1 MKRPLLIFTVLA
13 FGLSWAVALPLWL
26 GGGLGSPLMPVLG
39 TLMMFTPSVGVLGV
53 WAVSRMPFR
62 EFARRSGLTLGERR
76 GRTAVLVLTAW
87 LGVPLLAFLAMGL
100 SAAVGLVSLD
110 LDQLSLLRASWQARG
125 AEAPADLTTIAIVQ
139 IVIAVAAGPVLN
151 AIPALGEEWGWR
163 GWLVPRLV
171 STNGMLAGLLLS
183 GFVWGLW
190 HAPLTLLGYNYP
202 RLGSW
207 AALVFIGFCV
217 PAGVVMGWLR
227 LRTGSVWP
235 AVVAHASLNA
245 IASVALLLGDAAQP
259 PNELLAGI
267 TGVVGWA
274 LLALL
279 GAALL
284 RFYPVRPPHPA
295 AAAGP
300 AGPADPAAR
309 AGSAEPAGRDEPA
322 EPVT

>member
-1 MKRPLLIFTVLA
+1 MKRPLLVFLVLA
-13 FGLSWAVALPLWL
+13 FGLSWAVILPLWF
-26 GGGLGSPLMPVLG
+26 GGGLSSPLTQGLG
-39 TLMMFTPSVGVLGV
+39 ALMMFTPTVGVLGV
-53 WAVSRMPFR
+53 WALSRTPFR
-62 EFARRSGLTLGERR
+62 EWARQTGLTLGERK
-76 GRTAVLVLTAW
+76 GRTGVLVLTAW
-87 LGVPLLAFLAMGL
+87 LGVPLLTFLAMGL

-110 LDQLSLLRASWQARG
+110 LGRLSLLRAGLQANG
-125 AEAPADLTTIAIVQ
+125 AETPADLGTVAVLQ

-171 STNGMLAGLLLS
+171 ATNGVFSGLLMS
-183 GFVWGLW
+183 GAIWGLW
-190 HAPLTLLGYNYP
+190 HAPMTLLGYNYP

-207 AALVFIGFCV
+207 AALVFIGFCMV
-217 PAGVVMGWLR
+217 AGVLMGWLR

-235 AVVAHASLNA
+235 AVVAHGSLNA
-245 IASVALLLGDAAQP
+245 IAGVALLLGDAAAP

-267 TGVVGWA
+267 TGVVGWL

-284 RFYPVRPPHPA
+284 RFYPVRQPQ
-295 AAAGP
+295 
-300 AGPADPAAR
+300 
-309 AGSAEPAGRDEPA
+309 PA